1 MGEEDYLMIISNALN
16 EKLFN
21 HPKFLE
27 ADRYFAGQIQSKFG
41 DAPGYIDEEYT
52 IGMVSYILGIET
64 DELLKILE
72 VEDEDL

>member
-1 MGEEDYLMIISNALN
+1 MSA
-16 EKLFN
+16 
-21 HPKFLE
+21 
-27 ADRYFAGQIQSKFG
+27 QIQSKFG

-52 IGMVSYILGIET
+52 IERASDILGIET